1 MKDVEIV
8 VFQDKSWVRFSD
20 YEKLEEELGI
30 ECNELLHFYQ
40 DKILKL
46 EEKNKQLKA
55 QNEKMRCCV
64 NCKYFVDSDNVCNQ
78 GLYLANRDFRECYE
92 WELAE

>member
-1 MKDVEIV
+1 MKDIEIV

-20 YEKLEEELGI
+20 YEKLKEELDK

-46 EEKNKQLKA
+46 EEENKQLKLVA
-55 QNEKMRCCV
+55 NGSLENEK
-64 NCKYFVDSDNVCNQ
+64 
-78 GLYLANRDFRECYE
+78 
-92 WELAE
+92 

>member
-20 YEKLEEELGI
+20 YEKLEEELGE

-46 EEKNKQLKA
+46 EEENKQQKT
-55 QNEKMRCCV
+55 QIEKMRSCE
-64 NCKYFVDSDNVCNQ
+64 NCKHFIKKCDVKICIDYN
-78 GLYLANRDFRECYE
+78 E
-92 WELAE
+92 WELEE

>member
-1 MKDVEIV
+1 MNGDIEIV

-20 YEKLEEELGI
+20 YEKLEEELGE

-46 EEKNKQLKA
+46 EEENKQLKL
-55 QNEKMRCCV
+55 V
-64 NCKYFVDSDNVCNQ
+64 
-78 GLYLANRDFRECYE
+78 ANGS
-92 WELAE
+92 

>member
-20 YEKLEEELGI
+20 YEILEEELEK

-46 EEKNKQLKA
+46 EEENKQLKL
-55 QNEKMRCCV
+55 V
-64 NCKYFVDSDNVCNQ
+64 
-78 GLYLANRDFRECYE
+78 ANGS
-92 WELAE
+92 

>member
-20 YEKLEEELGI
+20 YEKLEEELEK

-46 EEKNKQLKA
+46 EEENKQLKL
-55 QNEKMRCCV
+55 V
-64 NCKYFVDSDNVCNQ
+64 
-78 GLYLANRDFRECYE
+78 ANGS
-92 WELAE
+92 